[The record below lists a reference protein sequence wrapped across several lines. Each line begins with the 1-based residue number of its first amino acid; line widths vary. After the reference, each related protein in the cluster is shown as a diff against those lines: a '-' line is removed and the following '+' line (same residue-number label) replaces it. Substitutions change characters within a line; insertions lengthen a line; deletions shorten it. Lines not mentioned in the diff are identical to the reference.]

1 MICSAEPA
9 ERAIST
15 SPAGTWLDG
24 LRTSFEPES
33 GKQRKPEPSQ
43 KPNLFAGRLRSV

>member
-1 MICSAEPA
+1 MIRSAEPEPA

-24 LRTSFEPES
+24 LRASFEPE
-33 GKQRKPEPSQ
+33 RK
-43 KPNLFAGRLRSV
+43 LVAGRLRSA